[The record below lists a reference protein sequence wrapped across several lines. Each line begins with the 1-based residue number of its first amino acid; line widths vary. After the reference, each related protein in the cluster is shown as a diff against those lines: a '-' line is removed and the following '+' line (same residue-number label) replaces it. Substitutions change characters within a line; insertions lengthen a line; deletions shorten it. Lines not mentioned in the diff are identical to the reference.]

1 MSEQYPDLGITQKQD
16 GDYWDVVI
24 PNLDCNTDYALQ
36 AAWVYSDKSFGTSEF
51 SDRFNFRTPG
61 PRRTCPINVV
71 AAWDNSTADLK
82 VSWEKPFLEDNV
94 TRDDRI
100 RLFQL
105 TLSAAG
111 EESIFIPYATKVGV
125 NQYSYTL
132 SQANNMANFG
142 GVFQTTITGK
152 ITSIYGDG
160 SSDDC
165 AFAIPVYVDPICISN
180 TSTPTVI
187 SADSGIIVSWQDIAT
202 KAGTYRES
210 RVYVSETVSPYNW
223 VQRYT
228 GFGPA
233 SITLD
238 TLNPVYIK
246 LNHLSDSG
254 CQSMDSQVVQA
265 KAYDQVPIDDVPP
278 DPVINPLAAWNA
290 RNLYISFTM
299 PAANLPSHVIVHLT
313 SGGQTRKFERPVSGL
328 VASASTSVEIT
339 RNQLIDSF
347 GNSPSSFSG
356 GYVTDID
363 IYRNENT
370 TQVPISNIAT
380 QVKPNS
386 LLGKV
391 TIISVDPSANGY
403 IVSSNFDSVATGIKI
418 YQSSS
423 ANGTYIE
430 VGSSNSSPV
439 AIYDDLNAGT
449 EVWVKGL
456 WTCEEGIADLSIAH
470 PVTPIDVGALSLIE
484 NPIKIKTE
492 GSIFAGTLDANDDPV
507 LAKARMVIN
516 KRGLF
521 LYDDNDANGL
531 NPTTQI
537 IGKWDDTNTIPPAT
551 FITQK
556 AKIADWIIST
566 GKIENTGNAIANVGA
581 VAGTF
586 TGLSPNGVYSFWAGG
601 GVPGGYSVNAN
612 EDAKFSVTKAGYVR
626 AKNLHITGGT
636 IKVGDNFEVDVDGL
650 ITAIDADLT
659 GTINARS
666 GILGS
671 MFIGGKMM
679 VDGIETNV
687 DGQLKVTVTEGTG
700 PTAIEHKV
708 EIGKLTT
715 ASLGATVGAGIQVT
729 NTSNGVYVQLDPIN
743 GIIAKKGT
751 IAGWTLSNEYSLQ
764 GALIGSSINKGS
776 DIGLFAPSG
785 TPSSSE
791 IMIWAGGSRLG
802 TPGPNFSVTY
812 DGSLNAKNA
821 TLTGT
826 VEARAGY
833 FGYYDPAPTKK
844 RITSGWKING
854 SVLESFDESL
864 AAGTAPKVKLDG
876 LQGSVIGGNI
886 VGSNHFFTTS
896 TNWNTIDPVSGSGNT
911 GDVDYISS
919 SGNFRLAKGKLTYYG
934 DEFKVTT
941 DLVASNVFLG
951 SGKSFSNDYLLGNNT
966 TIPPTGPGGV
976 TKTAGSFSLA
986 GGMITYDGSNLVF
999 NSARSNLF
1007 KIYMNVLDNGD
1018 GTAGD
1023 PTVVQAADGTLTTG
1037 RAFFYAGN
1045 QYPGTATTR
1054 GGIPSVPGKEQG
1066 NAAFSV
1072 GDIVLSRKA

>member
-16 GDYWDVVI
+16 GDYWDIVI
-24 PNLDCNTDYALQ
+24 PDLDCSTDYALQ
-36 AAWVYSDKSFGTSEF
+36 AAWIYSDKVLGTSEF

-61 PRRTCPINVV
+61 PRRSCPINMV
-71 AAWDNSTADLK
+71 AVWNNNTADLK
-82 VSWEKPFLEDNV
+82 ISWEKPFLEDNI

-100 RLFQL
+100 KLFQITL
-105 TLSAAG
+105 TAAG
-111 EESIFIPYATKVGV
+111 EEPIFIPFASKVGV
-125 NQYSYTL
+125 NEYSYTL

-142 GVFQTTITGK
+142 GVFQTTIVGK

-160 SSDDC
+160 SSNDC
-165 AFAIPVYVDPICISN
+165 LFTIPVYVDPICTSA

-187 SADSGIIVSWQDIAT
+187 SADSGIIVSWQDGAT
-202 KAGTYRES
+202 KIGTYRET
-210 RVYVSETVSPYNW
+210 RVYVSTTVAPYSW
-223 VQRYT
+223 VLRYT
-228 GFGPA
+228 GSGPA

-238 TLNPVYIK
+238 TLNTVYVK

-254 CQSMDSQVVQA
+254 CQSLDSNVVEA
-265 KAYDQVPIDDVPP
+265 KAYDQVPIDNFPP
-278 DPVINPLAAWNA
+278 DPIINPTAAWNA
-290 RNLYISFTM
+290 RNLYVSFTM
-299 PAANLPSHVIVHLT
+299 PAENLPSHVIVHLT
-313 SGGQTRKFERPVSGL
+313 SGGKTRKFEKPVSG
-328 VASASTSVEIT
+328 VAASASTSVEIT
-339 RNQLIDSF
+339 RNELINSF
-347 GNSPSSFSG
+347 DNSPSSFSG

-380 QVKPNS
+380 QVKPNP

-403 IVSSNFDSVATGIKI
+403 IVSSNFDSTATGIKI

-423 ANGTYIE
+423 ANGTYTE

-456 WTCEEGIADLSIAH
+456 WTCEEGIATLSIAH
-470 PVTPIDVGALSLIE
+470 SVTPIDVGALSLIE

-537 IGKWDDTNTIPPAT
+537 IGKWDDSNTIAPAT

-566 GKIENTGNAIANVGA
+566 SKIENTGNAVANVGA
-581 VAGTF
+581 ASGTF
-586 TGLSPNGVYSFWAGG
+586 TGMSPSGTYSFWAGG
-601 GVPGGYSVNAN
+601 GVPGGYSLNAN
-612 EDAKFSVTKAGYVR
+612 EDAKFSVTKAGYVK
-626 AKNLHITGGT
+626 AKDLHITGGT

-671 MFIGGKMM
+671 MFIGGKMI
-679 VDGIETNV
+679 VDGAEIDV
-687 DGQLKVTVTEGTG
+687 DGQLMVTVPG
-700 PTAIEHKV
+700 PTGGKV
-708 EIGKLTT
+708 EIGKLAT
-715 ASLGATVGAGIQVT
+715 SIGATVGAGIQVT
-729 NTSNGVYVQLDPIN
+729 NTVNGIYAQLDPIN
-743 GIIAKKGT
+743 GIIAKKGS
-751 IAGWTLSNEYSLQ
+751 IGGWTISADTINNGEN
-764 GALIGSSINKGS
+764 IGFYNTTTSS
-776 DIGLFAPSG
+776 DIA
-785 TPSSSE
+785 
-791 IMIWAGGSRLG
+791 IWAGGNRTG
-802 TPGPNFSVTY
+802 TPGPNFSITY
-812 DGSLNAKNA
+812 GGSLVAKEA
-821 TLTGT
+821 TIYG
-826 VEARAGY
+826 EIQARSGY
-833 FGYYDPAPTKK
+833 FGLYNPASKT
-844 RITSGWKING
+844 ITSGWKING
-854 SVLESFDESL
+854 KVLESFDSSL
-864 AAGTAPKVKLDG
+864 PAGTAPKVKLDG
-876 LQGSVIGGNI
+876 LEGSIIGGNI

-911 GDVDYISS
+911 GNVDYISS
-919 SGNFRLAKGKLTYYG
+919 SGNFRLANGNLTYYG
-934 DEFKVTT
+934 NEFKVTT

-951 SGKSFSNDYLLGNNT
+951 SGKSFSSDYLLGKNT
-966 TIPPTGPGGV
+966 TIPETGPGGV
-976 TKTAGSFSLA
+976 TKNAGSFSL
-986 GGMITYDGSNLVF
+986 GGGSIVYDSNTGIF
-999 NSARSNLF
+999 EFGPNSKTFSQFRIKLNVKSNS
-1007 KIYMNVLDNGD
+1007 D

-1023 PTVVQAADGTLTTG
+1023 PTVVQDADGYLTTG
-1037 RAFFYAGN
+1037 RSFFYAGN

-1066 NAAFSV
+1066 STAFQNMAFSV
-1072 GDIVLSRKA
+1072 GDIVLSRKP